1 MTLDILQCF
10 TGTCVFQSGDSDLV
24 ESLMI
29 SLVEIQIV
37 ISFSER
43 MGFLFI
49 KFKNYNLWTALAE
62 LSRSSDLEKTCEV
75 KLLVFYQDYI

>member
-24 ESLMI
+24 ESLI

-62 LSRSSDLEKTCEV
+62 LSRSSDKV
-75 KLLVFYQDYI
+75 KKPVQSNY